1 MGVGGGGQGEGGEG
15 EGCVGCGGWGGV
27 HLSVKVHQQ
36 GSVAVQTTRG
46 QQQQL
51 QLPLDRLHIAAAQ
64 SHHLT
69 VVVAVVVVADTRG
82 GAVRQRGV
90 GQVGG

>member
-1 MGVGGGGQGEGGEG
+1 M
-15 EGCVGCGGWGGV
+15 GCGGWGGV